1 MREIKQIAIIGM
13 GKWGKN
19 LIREFAKFSKVK
31 TCITTGNRKNI
42 VWLKENYPDTN
53 HYTDINKVLNDPDI
67 DAIIISTPI
76 NSHFTIAK
84 KSLESKKHIFVEKP
98 LAKTVSQ
105 AEKLIEIANR
115 NQLCLFVG
123 HIFLY
128 NEIFKKIKTIH
139 KTESIKH
146 ANFEWKKLGTF
157 DENIFDNLLSHDL
170 SLNLELFGM
179 PKKIQ
184 INDKYGFLTPVDRFS
199 LELFFDKTI
208 KSEITIDRIAH
219 FKKKTVMIITQKNSY
234 IWDDDKLFKF
244 DKKTK
249 TYKKIFQQKNT
260 PLYLECKEFIRII
273 NSKRCSMDSAILAKK
288 ISELILKIS
297 TD

>member
-53 HYTDINKVLNDPDI
+53 HDTDINKVLNDPDI

-123 HIFLY
+123 HVFLY

-139 KTESIKH
+139 KTESIKY

-157 DENIFDNLLSHDL
+157 DENIFDSLLSHDL

-234 IWDDDKLFKF
+234 IWDDDKLLKF
-244 DKKTK
+244 DKKTE
-249 TYKKIFQQKNT
+249 TYKKKFQSKNR
-260 PLYLECKEFIRII
+260 PLYLECKEFIKII
-273 NSKRCSMDSAILAKK
+273 NAKNYSVDSAILAKK
-288 ISELILKIS
+288 ISSLISKIS
-297 TD
+297 K

>member
-53 HYTDINKVLNDPDI
+53 HDTDVNKVLNDPDI

-123 HIFLY
+123 HVFLY

-179 PKKIQ
+179 PKKIKL
-184 INDKYGFLTPVDRFS
+184 ISKYSLLTPVDRFS
-199 LELFFDKTI
+199 LELYFNKNR
-208 KSEITIDRIAH
+208 KSEITIDRTAH
-219 FKKKTVMIITQKNSY
+219 YKKKTVMIMTQTNSY
-234 IWDDDKLFKF
+234 IWDDNELFKF
-244 DKKTK
+244 NKKTES
-249 TYKKIFQQKNT
+249 YKKIFQSKNT
-260 PLYLECKEFIRII
+260 PLYLECKEFIRNISAKNYSI
-273 NSKRCSMDSAILAKK
+273 DSAILAEKIASLISK
-288 ISELILKIS
+288 ISK
-297 TD
+297 